1 MDGTMV
7 IWYYLKMSC
16 CLNWNRYLRV
26 ASEKTVGSSSQ
37 EARGEDGTEG
47 VGPQSHHHPGEDA
60 GQGGGD
66 QQLLGT
72 KPQLEEPAG
81 QGEYDGR
88 NVLYYSNEGISQI
101 VHLLTL
107 VFHQVVVM
115 FYQNGRE
122 VTVDTAENESFSS

>member
-1 MDGTMV
+1 MV

-26 ASEKTVGSSSQ
+26 ASEEPVGSSSQ